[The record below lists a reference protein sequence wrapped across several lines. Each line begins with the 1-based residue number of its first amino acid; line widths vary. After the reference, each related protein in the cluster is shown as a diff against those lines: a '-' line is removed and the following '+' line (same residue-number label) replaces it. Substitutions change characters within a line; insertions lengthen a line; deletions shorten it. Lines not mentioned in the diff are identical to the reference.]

1 MISFIETQKMTD
13 LSVAATCPLG
23 SSLHGTGLSGAGLS
37 GSVRPSGVAA
47 VRPASPAILPIRE
60 RSERPTKAPEVAAAA
75 NAHAFVFAA
84 ANGAESRTQYATTQ
98 YLTQQNSMWAFRGL
112 EPWSDP
118 A

>member
-13 LSVAATCPLG
+13 LSVVATCPLG
-23 SSLHGTGLSGAGLS
+23 SSLRGTGLSGAGLS
-37 GSVRPSGVAA
+37 GSVRLSGVAA
-47 VRPASPAILPIRE
+47 ARPASLAILPIRE

-75 NAHAFVFAA
+75 NAHAFAA

-98 YLTQQNSMWAFRGL
+98 YTQQNDMWAFRGL